1 MGEPHPTPRRL
12 LTPYGD
18 RQRSGTL
25 ARVNLELRLLGALA
39 ALILP
44 HLSRGAQAANPLV
57 FRLDP
62 PPVPVLSFEAPP
74 PLVSFSVPKYTL
86 TARERELLA
95 ACLVLEA
102 ANQGEFGMRS
112 VMAVIRNRARGF
124 PELFAPTVLRAKQ
137 FSALN
142 SVTAGRESLARIL
155 ARAKRDRMWPSAL
168 SIVDDALH
176 ESWADPTGGA
186 THYTRTGERTPWT
199 RSLAKTVIIGGH
211 SFYR

>member
-1 MGEPHPTPRRL
+1 MVARPALWHPVP
-12 LTPYGD
+12 
-18 RQRSGTL
+18 
-25 ARVNLELRLLGALA
+25 VNPELRLLAVLF

-44 HLSRGAQAANPLV
+44 HLARGEEPGGLLRV
-57 FRLDP
+57 RLDRP
-62 PPVPVLSFEAPP
+62 IPMLPVAPAP
-74 PLVSFSVPKYTL
+74 GPISFSIPKYTL
-86 TARERELLA
+86 TAVERETVA

-142 SVTAGRESLARIL
+142 SVTAGREPMARII
-155 ARAKRDRMWPSAL
+155 ARAKRDRMWPTAL
-168 SIVDDALH
+168 ALVDHALH
-176 ESWADPTGGA
+176 ESWDDPTGGA
-186 THYTRTGERTPWT
+186 THYTRSAERTSWT
-199 RSLAKTVIIGGH
+199 RSLAKTVTIGAH

>member
-1 MGEPHPTPRRL
+1 L
-12 LTPYGD
+12 LAVL
-18 RQRSGTL
+18 S
-25 ARVNLELRLLGALA
+25 ALF
-39 ALILP
+39 LP
-44 HLSRGAQAANPLV
+44 HLTRGTEADGLLMV
-57 FRLDP
+57 RLER
-62 PPVPVLSFEAPP
+62 PVPMLAVPPAPAAI
-74 PLVSFSVPKYTL
+74 SFSIPKYTL
-86 TARERELLA
+86 TASERETVA

-142 SVTAGRESLARIL
+142 SVTAGREPMARII

-168 SIVDDALH
+168 ALVDHALH
-176 ESWADPTGGA
+176 ESWDDPTGGA
-186 THYTRTGERTPWT
+186 THYTRSAERTSWT
-199 RSLAKTVIIGGH
+199 RSLAKTVTIGAH